1 VPSSSALP
9 SNHPDNVAAQ
19 TQSDAQ
25 SVTSRSSKA
34 SKKDAIRQNF
44 EKRAKARKVRKP
56 RATVTDGTALMN
68 LSATDAQVKQI
79 AEIDAKMQKLQD
91 MEEKAKE
98 ANEIEAKVDV
108 EIDLNRRRWD
118 TTVGRIWGLPD
129 FIRGLGNYNASGKGW
144 FSSSSDWL
152 PTEQHSKDHIIG
164 VDPADVGHVRNIS
177 IGAAKLLGGMIPVTL
192 NCVAAVAVKCGW
204 IYLLHKTHL
213 HAPVSS
219 LPRIPAIFG
228 ILNPFVGLLNFAVS
242 SVNLTQF
249 VLANVFTVAA
259 HLVVRTIGINWMLK
273 QTVADLKYEI
283 TIEEPREEPFH
294 DLRAVASLH
303 NRLLRTVMP
312 AAYTLVVKKRIPK
325 IRPSILLAIPS
336 VIWHA
341 SPAPLAP
348 YITYEEKVVQTHSG
362 DLSIELLAEI
372 CSADKLRA
380 SLTVGEAV
388 DRLNEMSSFVGSFN
402 FNRFDFTAYSQ
413 GTLVVA
419 QAITKTRT
427 LLLNVNRKSVLTDF

>member
-1 VPSSSALP
+1 LH
-9 SNHPDNVAAQ
+9 SNHPDFVSVQ

-25 SVTSRSSKA
+25 SVSSRSSKT
-34 SKKDAIRQNF
+34 SKKSATQQKF
-44 EKRAKARKVRKP
+44 EQRNKARKVKKP

-68 LSATDAQVKQI
+68 LSATDAQVKQA
-79 AEIDAKMQKLQD
+79 AEIDAKIQKLQD

-98 ANEIEAKVDV
+98 ANEIEAKVDC
-108 EIDLNRRRWD
+108 EIDLNRRRWE
-118 TTVGRIWGLPD
+118 TTVGRVYGLPD
-129 FIRGLGNYNASGKGW
+129 FINCLGNYQVSGAGW
-144 FSSSSDWL
+144 FKSESDWL

-192 NCVAAVAVKCGW
+192 NCAAAVAVKCAW
-204 IYLLHKTHL
+204 IFLLHKTHL

-219 LPRIPAIFG
+219 LPSIPAIFG
-228 ILNPFVGLLNFAVS
+228 ILNPLVGILNFAVS

-249 VLANVFTVAA
+249 VLTNVLTVAA
-259 HLVVRTIGINWMLK
+259 SLFVRTIGINWMLK
-273 QTVADLKYEI
+273 QTVADVKYEI
-283 TIEEPREEPFH
+283 TIEQPRVEPFH

-336 VIWHA
+336 VIWNA

-348 YITYEEKVVQTHSG
+348 YITYEEQVVQTHSG

-380 SLTVGEAV
+380 SLNVGEAV
-388 DRLNEMSSFVGSFN
+388 ERLNEMSSFVGSFN
-402 FNRFDFTAYSQ
+402 FNRFDFTPYSQ
-413 GTLVVA
+413 GALVVA
-419 QAITKTRT
+419 QAITKIRT
-427 LLLNVNRKSVLTDF
+427 LTLNVNRKSVLTDF